1 MPFQLCRDVAEP
13 RRSIVREAS
22 LQVRHRAAR
31 EHGRAGHQHAGC
43 SDQASYTQVRV
54 LQSGSLPA
62 RHCIR
67 IPRRHRLFTT
77 GQWSLLGDGH
87 GRKRLPDKL
96 LVGEGAVGFGGIE
109 EGDTALMRRPQRPDG
124 LLAVR
129 HVAIGEA
136 QSEAAIA
143 DGRDFEA
150 LSKDMRL
157 HQRCPFRNSGLAEH
171 GIDAVLMETRQR
183 LRWHGRKVWHRRT
196 RPGLALGVA
205 GCEAPPSHHRW
216 GRIPAP
222 AARAG
227 WRHGSPVTG

>member
-1 MPFQLCRDVAEP
+1 MDEQATNTQAVPIRQVIRKCECCNPGPSP
-13 RRSIVREAS
+13 RGIVSESRGGIACSPLANGRCWVTGTGAS
-22 LQVRHRAAR
+22 
-31 EHGRAGHQHAGC
+31 
-43 SDQASYTQVRV
+43 ASPT
-54 LQSGSLPA
+54 SSSLV
-62 RHCIR
+62 
-67 IPRRHRLFTT
+67 
-77 GQWSLLGDGH
+77 
-87 GRKRLPDKL
+87 K
-96 LVGEGAVGFGGIE
+96 GAVGFGGIE